1 MTAFWITISILIPL
15 IISSVF
21 IALLYFRH
29 KKYKAFIVEHSKAV
43 RNLTALNQSY
53 RFHTIEAIKLRFDYD
68 NENLFEQISCEDY
81 LTYYLRDNEEK
92 IKCLIK
98 SADENQA
105 RLTDYKSKYETRVQ
119 TLIGQYDTDIG
130 KLRKSYLDKS
140 EQKILSSELQVPITS
155 IKAEVRLYL
164 TNLHETSL
172 YGRKRMNFTQKEITS
187 ILARLDNKRG
197 NFYLDRNIWDS
208 LCRVERGKVTNKL
221 RFRIYERDGE
231 RCVHCGSTRNLE
243 IDHIIPVSKGGKS
256 IPSNLQT
263 LCHKCNLEKGNRS
276 HF

>member
-1 MTAFWITISILIPL
+1 MNLSRSSNNFLMSSLPVVYCPRWSTIDFFTHACFILI
-15 IISSVF
+15 IIILEV
-21 IALLYFRH
+21 
-29 KKYKAFIVEHSKAV
+29 
-43 RNLTALNQSY
+43 
-53 RFHTIEAIKLRFDYD
+53 
-68 NENLFEQISCEDY
+68 
-81 LTYYLRDNEEK
+81 K

>member
-1 MTAFWITISILIPL
+1 
-15 IISSVF
+15 
-21 IALLYFRH
+21 
-29 KKYKAFIVEHSKAV
+29 
-43 RNLTALNQSY
+43 
-53 RFHTIEAIKLRFDYD
+53 
-68 NENLFEQISCEDY
+68 
-81 LTYYLRDNEEK
+81 
-92 IKCLIK
+92 
-98 SADENQA
+98 
-105 RLTDYKSKYETRVQ
+105 
-119 TLIGQYDTDIG
+119 
-130 KLRKSYLDKS
+130 
-140 EQKILSSELQVPITS
+140 
-155 IKAEVRLYL
+155 
-164 TNLHETSL
+164 
-172 YGRKRMNFTQKEITS
+172 MNFTQKEITS